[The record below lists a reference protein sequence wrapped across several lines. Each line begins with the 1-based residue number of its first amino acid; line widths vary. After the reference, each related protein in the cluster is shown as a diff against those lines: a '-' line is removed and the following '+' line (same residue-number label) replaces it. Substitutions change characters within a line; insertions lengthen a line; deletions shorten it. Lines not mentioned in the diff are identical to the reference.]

1 MDVATVRGGDLAG
14 PFAIYCYCP
23 FYCFVCYS
31 GIAPLALTRDFIG
44 PLVFLLCFGL
54 ALLLKG
60 KAQFGFIYG
69 LGMMGCGSIWL
80 LLNLMSHD
88 IDLATSTSILGYCL
102 LPMVAVAYL
111 SLIFKGLILTILVTL
126 SIALCTWRATS
137 MFVSLFR
144 SRRTYLFTSFSF
156 CHTSH
161 IRLFFAVRTAMRQQT
176 RNTSL
181 PIPLPCSISR
191 SLC

>member
-1 MDVATVRGGDLAG
+1 
-14 PFAIYCYCP
+14 
-23 FYCFVCYS
+23 
-31 GIAPLALTRDFIG
+31 
-44 PLVFLLCFGL
+44 
-54 ALLLKG
+54 LLKG

-111 SLIFKGLILTILVTL
+111 SLVFKGFFLTVLVTL

-144 SRRTYLFTSFSF
+144 
-156 CHTSH
+156 
-161 IRLFFAVRTAMRQQT
+161 
-176 RNTSL
+176 
-181 PIPLPCSISR
+181 
-191 SLC
+191 

>member
-1 MDVATVRGGDLAG
+1 VHLLLSLSFLFGAQLSAVD
-14 PFAIYCYCP
+14 
-23 FYCFVCYS
+23 
-31 GIAPLALTRDFIG
+31 APRSG
-44 PLVFLLCFGL
+44 PLVFLLCFGF

-60 KAQFGFIYG
+60 KVQFGFIYG

-111 SLIFKGLILTILVTL
+111 SLIFKGIFLTILVIF

-137 MFVSLFR
+137 MFVNLFR
-144 SRRTYLFTSFSF
+144 SS
-156 CHTSH
+156 
-161 IRLFFAVRTAMRQQT
+161 
-176 RNTSL
+176 
-181 PIPLPCSISR
+181 PLPSPLRSIYFLLFECLPFIFCCLHAVHFVTLPLPAPTATPPPTRSTSSLTPSRCSTSP
-191 SLC
+191 SQC

>member
-1 MDVATVRGGDLAG
+1 VATLLVRVLSATS
-14 PFAIYCYCP
+14 PFVHLLCTC
-23 FYCFVCYS
+23 CYS
-31 GIAPLALTRDFIG
+31 IVSQPIFSG
-44 PLVFLLCFGL
+44 PLVFLLCFGF

-111 SLIFKGLILTILVTL
+111 SLVFKGFFLTILVTS

-144 SRRTYLFTSFSF
+144 
-156 CHTSH
+156 
-161 IRLFFAVRTAMRQQT
+161 
-176 RNTSL
+176 
-181 PIPLPCSISR
+181 
-191 SLC
+191 

>member
-1 MDVATVRGGDLAG
+1 MDVDTVRGGDLAG
-14 PFAIYCYCP
+14 SFALCYCAIIFHFLLLFGVDIP
-23 FYCFVCYS
+23 MDLYPYWLS
-31 GIAPLALTRDFIG
+31 G
-44 PLVFLLCFGL
+44 PLVFLLCFGF
-54 ALLLKG
+54 ALVLKG

-69 LGMMGCGSIWL
+69 LGMTGCGSIWL

-111 SLIFKGLILTILVTL
+111 SLILKGLILTILVTV

-144 SRRTYLFTSFSF
+144 
-156 CHTSH
+156 
-161 IRLFFAVRTAMRQQT
+161 
-176 RNTSL
+176 
-181 PIPLPCSISR
+181 
-191 SLC
+191 

>member
-1 MDVATVRGGDLAG
+1 
-14 PFAIYCYCP
+14 
-23 FYCFVCYS
+23 
-31 GIAPLALTRDFIG
+31 
-44 PLVFLLCFGL
+44 VFLLCFGL

-60 KAQFGFIYG
+60 KVQFGFIYG

-111 SLIFKGLILTILVTL
+111 SLIFKGFILAILVMS

-137 MFVSLFR
+137 MFISLFR
-144 SRRTYLFTSFSF
+144 SFL
-156 CHTSH
+156 CHCH
-161 IRLFFAVRTAMRQQT
+161 F
-176 RNTSL
+176 
-181 PIPLPCSISR
+181 R
-191 SLC
+191 SDVV